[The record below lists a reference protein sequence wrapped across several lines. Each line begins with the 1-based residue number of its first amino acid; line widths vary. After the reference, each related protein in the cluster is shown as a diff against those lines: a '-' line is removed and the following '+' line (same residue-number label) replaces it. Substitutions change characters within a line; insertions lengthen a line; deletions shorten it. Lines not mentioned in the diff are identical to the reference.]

1 LSAHRNMSRFSDGFP
16 SPDTVTGSIE
26 DIVPLEE
33 TEAVLKLLLEFL
45 HPQTLPTCAKLDF
58 NTLIALVYAAEK
70 YLVYSAM
77 LGCNTRLSRFY
88 QAHPA
93 KVLCYAVCYRY
104 IELADIVAPVAV
116 KFQLREV

>member
-1 LSAHRNMSRFSDGFP
+1 CSQPVDLILRSCNGSFIGAHRWNMSRFSDGFP

-77 LGCNTRLSRFY
+77 LGCNTRLS
-88 QAHPA
+88 
-93 KVLCYAVCYRY
+93 
-104 IELADIVAPVAV
+104 
-116 KFQLREV
+116 